1 MIIKNMDSKQE
12 DLAEL
17 TALLKG
23 RLTSYQQLMIE
34 RELKAIKSGV
44 EGETNPIAECRLRN
58 AERRVRGR

>member
-44 EGETNPIAECRLRN
+44 EGERDSAYYIDFYFRN
-58 AERRVRGR
+58 SKN